1 MSGRLKR
8 VNQLLKEEIS
18 QIIQKELDNPS
29 IGFVTVT
36 KVDINHDLS
45 IAKVYI
51 SVMEKNERKQDT
63 LKALNNASSYIKKL
77 LGARIKLRYMP
88 EVKFFED
95 KSIDEGLKLQRL
107 FRKIDTERNEK
118 NES

>member
-8 VNQLLKEEIS
+8 VNQLLKQEIS

-36 KVDINHDLS
+36 RVDVNHDLS

-95 KSIDEGLKLQRL
+95 KSIDEDMRIEEIFK
-107 FRKIDTERNEK
+107 KIEKERNEK
-118 NES
+118 DEP